1 MKLIFFGTTGAVQT
15 ADNTNI
21 SFSVIEEQ
29 AAILVDASGSP
40 CQHLLRIG
48 VAVSDFDALILTHA
62 HPDHMHALPVLI
74 QNLLLIKRK
83 KPLRII
89 CNRATEKN
97 AKQLLELFFILP
109 GMATFP
115 IEWVCGGNITF
126 DRIPGMQVALFPVNH
141 SIETSGLKIS
151 TAGASL
157 IFSSDTAPSDRVITE
172 ASGATALVHEATGSD
187 RYRRILNEDG
197 HSTALQAGEIAEK
210 ASVDTLFLCHFDFR
224 QGLLPEE
231 LQREAQMSFNGK
243 VIIPELY
250 RVYEI

>member
-21 SFSVIEEQ
+21 SFSVIEET

-40 CQHLLRIG
+40 CQYLLRIG

-109 GMATFP
+109 GMGPF
-115 IEWVCGGNITF
+115 
-126 DRIPGMQVALFPVNH
+126 RL
-141 SIETSGLKIS
+141 SG
-151 TAGASL
+151 
-157 IFSSDTAPSDRVITE
+157 F
-172 ASGATALVHEATGSD
+172 
-187 RYRRILNEDG
+187 
-197 HSTALQAGEIAEK
+197 AGE
-210 ASVDTLFLCHFDFR
+210 TLPLIEFPGCGSIFFR
-224 QGLLPEE
+224 SITPFKHP
-231 LQREAQMSFNGK
+231 A
-243 VIIPELY
+243 
-250 RVYEI
+250 

>member
-21 SFSVIEEQ
+21 SFCVIEAP

-40 CQHLLRIG
+40 CQYLLRIG
-48 VAVSDFDALILTHA
+48 VAASDFDALILTHA

-74 QNLLLIKRK
+74 QNLLLKKRQ

-89 CNRATEKN
+89 CNRTTEIK

-109 GMATFP
+109 GMGTFP

-126 DRIPGMQVALFPVNH
+126 DQIPTMRVALFPVNH
-141 SIETSGLKIS
+141 SLETSGLKIS
-151 TAGASL
+151 TASASL
-157 IFSSDTAPSDRVITE
+157 VFSSDTAPSERVITE

-187 RYRRILNEDG
+187 RNRIILNEDG
-197 HSTALQAGEIAEK
+197 HSSALQAGETAEK
-210 ASVDTLFLCHFDFR
+210 AGVDTLFLCHFDVR

-231 LQREAQMSFNGK
+231 LQREAQMSFKGK

>member
-21 SFSVIEEQ
+21 SFSVIEER

-40 CQHLLRIG
+40 CQYLLRIG
-48 VAVSDFDALILTHA
+48 LAVSDFDALILTHA

-89 CNRATEKN
+89 CNRATEKK

-109 GMATFP
+109 GMGTFP
-115 IEWVCGGNITF
+115 IEWVCGNITF
-126 DRIPGMQVALFPVNH
+126 DRIPGMRVDLFPVNH
-141 SIETSGLKIS
+141 SIPTSGIKIS
-151 TAGASL
+151 TASESL

-172 ASGATALVHEATGSD
+172 ASGATALIHEATGSD
-187 RYRRILNEDG
+187 RNRRILNEDG
-197 HSTALQAGEIAEK
+197 HSTALQAGEVAEE
-210 ASVDTLFLCHFDFR
+210 AGVDTLFLCHFDVR

-231 LQREAQMSFNGK
+231 LQREAQMSFKGK

>member
-21 SFSVIEEQ
+21 SFSVIEAP

-40 CQHLLRIG
+40 CQYLLRIG

-89 CNRATEKN
+89 CNRSAEKK
-97 AKQLLELFFILP
+97 AKQLLGLFSILP
-109 GMATFP
+109 GTGTFP
-115 IEWVCGGNITF
+115 IEWICAEDITF
-126 DRIPGMQVALFPVNH
+126 DRISGMRIGLFPVNH
-141 SIETSGLKIS
+141 AIETSGIKIS
-151 TAGASL
+151 TASASL
-157 IFSSDTAPSDRVITE
+157 IFSSDTAPSERVIAE
-172 ASGATALVHEATGSD
+172 ASGATALIHEATGSD
-187 RYRRILNEDG
+187 RDRRLLNEDG
-197 HSTALQAGEIAEK
+197 HSTALQAGESAEK
-210 ASVDTLFLCHFDFR
+210 AGVNTLFLCHFDVR
-224 QGLLPEE
+224 RGLVPEQ
-231 LQREAQMSFNGK
+231 LQREAQTIFKGK

-250 RVYEI
+250 RVYNI